1 MFRLTAGSV
10 TLRPALSVL
19 YPRVAVR
26 LWGYISS
33 LIAPSACGSC
43 YSAPRKTK
51 PVGAHSGLMVE
62 MPQDLSPSQHYQLA
76 LKAGELLEDAAQAE
90 VIDRLNDLYHRLL
103 KRYETDQGLW
113 SRTTRRLGRTRE
125 PERGLYVW
133 GGVGRGKT
141 MLVDSFFDCLPWQ
154 RKLRVHFHR
163 FMQRVHGRLAA
174 HSGAKNPLERVA
186 DEIADEALVLCF
198 DEFFVSDIGDAMILA
213 GLVEALFKRGV
224 TLVATSN
231 IPPSDLYRDG
241 LQRARFLPAI
251 ALIER
256 HLEVVHLD
264 APTDYR
270 FRTLQRAALWHT
282 PHDGAAHEALA
293 GYFASLGGQAV
304 AESAAGSGTSVGAPQ
319 WLEINQ
325 RRMQLIA
332 SAPGMAWFTFSTL
345 CDEPRSAA
353 DFVELAR
360 EYHTILVE
368 QIPVLARD
376 KEDSARRFI
385 NLVDEF
391 YDRNVKLIA
400 TAACAPEALY
410 HGTRLRFEFE
420 RTVSRLQEMRTHE
433 YLRAEHRP

>member
-1 MFRLTAGSV
+1 
-10 TLRPALSVL
+10 
-19 YPRVAVR
+19 
-26 LWGYISS
+26 
-33 LIAPSACGSC
+33 
-43 YSAPRKTK
+43 
-51 PVGAHSGLMVE
+51 MVE
-62 MPQDLSPSQHYQLA
+62 MPHDLSPLQHYQLA
-76 LKAGELLEDAAQAE
+76 LAAGELLEDAAQAE
-90 VIDRLNDLYHRLL
+90 VIDRLNDLYERLL
-103 KRYETDQGLW
+103 KRHETDQKIW
-113 SRTTRRLGRTRE
+113 AQAARRLGRIRE

-141 MLVDSFFDCLPWQ
+141 LLVDSFFDCLPWP

-174 HSGAKNPLERVA
+174 LSGVKNPLERVA

-213 GLVEALFKRGV
+213 GLVEALFQRGV

-231 IPPSDLYRDG
+231 IPPSELYRDG

-282 PHDGAAHEALA
+282 PHDQAAHEALA
-293 GYFASLGGQAV
+293 GYFVSLGGQAA
-304 AESAAGSGTSVGAPQ
+304 AESAVGSASQESASK

-325 RRMQLIA
+325 RRMQLIDT
-332 SAPGMAWFTFSTL
+332 APGIAWFTFSTL

-368 QIPVLARD
+368 QIPVLTGD
-376 KEDSARRFI
+376 KEDAARRFI

-400 TAACAPEALY
+400 TAACAPEDLY
-410 HGTRLRFEFE
+410 SGVRLRFEFE

>member
-1 MFRLTAGSV
+1 
-10 TLRPALSVL
+10 
-19 YPRVAVR
+19 
-26 LWGYISS
+26 
-33 LIAPSACGSC
+33 
-43 YSAPRKTK
+43 
-51 PVGAHSGLMVE
+51 
-62 MPQDLSPSQHYQLA
+62 
-76 LKAGELLEDAAQAE
+76 
-90 VIDRLNDLYHRLL
+90 
-103 KRYETDQGLW
+103 
-113 SRTTRRLGRTRE
+113 
-125 PERGLYVW
+125 
-133 GGVGRGKT
+133 
-141 MLVDSFFDCLPWQ
+141 
-154 RKLRVHFHR
+154 
-163 FMQRVHGRLAA
+163 
-174 HSGAKNPLERVA
+174 
-186 DEIADEALVLCF
+186 
-198 DEFFVSDIGDAMILA
+198 
-213 GLVEALFKRGV
+213 
-224 TLVATSN
+224 LVATSN

-304 AESAAGSGTSVGAPQ
+304 ADFAAGSGSSVVAPQ

>member
-125 PERGLYVW
+125 PERGLYIW

-304 AESAAGSGTSVGAPQ
+304 AESASGSGTSVDAPQ

>member
-1 MFRLTAGSV
+1 
-10 TLRPALSVL
+10 
-19 YPRVAVR
+19 
-26 LWGYISS
+26 
-33 LIAPSACGSC
+33 
-43 YSAPRKTK
+43 
-51 PVGAHSGLMVE
+51 
-62 MPQDLSPSQHYQLA
+62 MPQDYSPLQHYRLA
-76 LKAGELLEDAAQAE
+76 VEAGELLEDSAQAE
-90 VIDRLNDLYHRLL
+90 VIVRLNDLHQRLL
-103 KRYETDQGLW
+103 KRHETEQGVW
-113 SRTTRRLGRTRE
+113 AQAVRRLGRIRA

-141 MLVDSFFDCLPWQ
+141 LLVDSFFDCLPWP

-186 DEIADEALVLCF
+186 EEIADEALVLCF

-213 GLVEALFKRGV
+213 GLVDALFKRGV

-231 IPPSDLYRDG
+231 IPPTDLYRDG

-251 ALIER
+251 ALIEQ
-256 HLEVVHLD
+256 HVEVVHLD

-270 FRTLQRAALWHT
+270 FRTLQRAALWHV
-282 PHDGAAHEALA
+282 PHDRAAHEALA
-293 GYFASLGGQAV
+293 GYFASLGGQPV
-304 AESAAGSGTSVGAPQ
+304 AEPVTGEESASPEREQ
-319 WLEINQ
+319 KWLEINQ
-325 RRMQLIA
+325 RPMQLID
-332 SAPGMAWFTFSTL
+332 SAPGIAWFTFSTL

-368 QIPVLARD
+368 QIPVLTGD
-376 KEDSARRFI
+376 NEDAARRFI

-400 TAACAPEALY
+400 TAACSPEALY
-410 HGTRLRFEFE
+410 GGTRLRFEFE